1 VVKYFWGSIRL
12 IVGTIFLMGFI
23 FPLTL
28 RFSSLYTVLCGVIGV
43 GTVLFPLL
51 TGFIQKKLKRASL
64 WIFRG
69 LLAIFVSFTLLF
81 SVEGVLMILAVS
93 ENTAPPPMW
102 IFRGLF
108 AIFVSF
114 TLLFSVE
121 GVLMILAVS
130 ENTAPP
136 PNATV
141 VVLGASVLGETPSL
155 ELAGRIKTAAKVL
168 KENPDMRCVATGGL
182 GDTAS
187 ITEAACIKKE
197 LVQRYSIEPERI
209 FLEEAST
216 NTFENLKNAKDI
228 LEDKGFSN
236 EIIIVT
242 GEYHMFRAK
251 FLSERVGLHSYAT
264 ASSTDYRIFLHSYL
278 RELLA
283 IPKSVLT
290 DK

>member
-1 VVKYFWGSIRL
+1 MVKYFLGSIRL
-12 IVGTIFLMGFI
+12 IVGLIFLMGFI

-28 RFSSLYTVLCGVIGV
+28 RFSSLYTVLCGVIGI

-69 LLAIFVSFTLLF
+69 LL
-81 SVEGVLMILAVS
+81 
-93 ENTAPPPMW
+93 
-102 IFRGLF
+102 

-228 LEDKGFSN
+228 LENERFSD

-251 FLSERVGLHSYAT
+251 FLSERVGLHSYAR

-283 IPKSVLT
+283 IPKSFLT